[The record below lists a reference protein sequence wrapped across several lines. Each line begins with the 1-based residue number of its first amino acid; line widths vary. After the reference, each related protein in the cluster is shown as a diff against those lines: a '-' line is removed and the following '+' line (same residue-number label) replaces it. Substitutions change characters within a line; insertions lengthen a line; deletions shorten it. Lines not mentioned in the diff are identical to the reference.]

1 VGESLD
7 GRDSPRTR
15 FLISKET
22 TMKAVARKLAVITT
36 VVVSANMVVLNVF
49 RSASATP
56 RSAVANTGTSLDDI
70 DRTIG
75 DLERQINAVPTS
87 SSLDLLARMQLSRGR
102 ITGDADSYA
111 KAQIAVGRSLT
122 IAPRNVEGRSLDTEI
137 RYTNHDFSGAR
148 ARSAAIVKDA
158 PKEIGAL
165 AVRGDAERELGDYP
179 AARATLRELQKVA
192 PASASVIVRQARM
205 EFLSGNPA
213 KATVLAERAEAVA
226 QKSGLLGATLSFYPS
241 FRGQLAFDQ
250 GDYRAAVNHFK
261 RALTISEGDR
271 VATLGLGRALAA
283 SGKTN
288 DAINLVRALTDR
300 FPDPVAVGVL
310 GDLLAKTGDAKG
322 ANDSYALVEAVA
334 DLATAN
340 KQIYNRE
347 LALFYANH
355 DRKLKESLRLAK
367 AEIVDRKD
375 IYGYDAL
382 AWSEYKTGHLDE
394 AQMAIT
400 DALRLGTLDAR
411 LLFHAGMI
419 ASARRDIKAAQTHL
433 KSALAISPQFDV
445 FGGDVARA
453 ELKKIQSQVASLNT
467 SPNSQKEHCYE
478 KRCS

>member
-1 VGESLD
+1 
-7 GRDSPRTR
+7 
-15 FLISKET
+15 
-22 TMKAVARKLAVITT
+22 MKAVARKLAVITT

-56 RSAVANTGTSLDDI
+56 QSALANTGSSLDDI
-70 DRTIG
+70 NRTIA

-111 KAQIAVGRSLT
+111 KAQIAVKRSLE

-148 ARSAAIVKDA
+148 VRSAAIVKDA

-165 AVRGDAERELGDYP
+165 AVRGDAERELGDYA
-179 AARATLRELQKVA
+179 AARATLRALKKVA
-192 PASASVIVRQARM
+192 PASASVIVRQARI

-213 KATVLAERAEAVA
+213 KAAVLAERAEAVA

-250 GDYRAAVNHFK
+250 GDYKAAANHFK
-261 RALTISEGDR
+261 RALIISEGDR

-283 SGKTN
+283 SGKTH
-288 DAINLVRALTDR
+288 DAINLVRELTDR
-300 FPDPVAVGVL
+300 FPDPVALGVL

-322 ANDSYALVEAVA
+322 ASDAYALVEAVA

-355 DRKLKESLRLAK
+355 DRKLDDSVSLAK

-382 AWSEYKTGHLDE
+382 AWSQYKAGHLVE
-394 AQMAIT
+394 AQTAIT
-400 DALRLGTLDAR
+400 NALSLGTPDAR
-411 LLFHAGMI
+411 LHFHAGMI
-419 ASARRDIKAAQTHL
+419 ASARHDIPAAKIQL
-433 KSALAISPQFDV
+433 KTALAISPQFDV
-445 FGGDVARA
+445 IAADIARN
-453 ELKKIQSQVASLNT
+453 ELKKIDS
-467 SPNSQKEHCYE
+467 
-478 KRCS
+478 